1 MLVTMLMINKPLGLQ
16 NHNTKIAPTNI
27 DDYTKNK
34 LLNMQQ
40 ENFIPQINIG
50 INDKRTD
57 EIYQKNMN
65 DYKQSDERYQISKNK
80 EERIIED
87 METMK
92 KESLKI

>member
-1 MLVTMLMINKPLGLQ
+1 
-16 NHNTKIAPTNI
+16 
-27 DDYTKNK
+27 
-34 LLNMQQ
+34 MQQ
-40 ENFIPQINIG
+40 DNFIPQINIG